1 VWALCARGLVKR
13 FETTCAVDGVDLS
26 LAAGEVRG
34 LLGPNG
40 AGKTTLLRML
50 FGLIRPDRGSIEVLE
65 HPLDVVSSAALNQ
78 VGGFVEE
85 PSFYPYLSG
94 RENLDLLA
102 KLDGGPARWRIDD
115 ALERVDLARRS
126 GDRVGGY
133 STGMRQRL
141 GIAAA
146 LVRSPRLLLLDEPT
160 SGLDPAGTHA
170 VASLV
175 RELSAQGV
183 AVLLSSHQIGELER
197 VCDAYTV
204 LREGAVVWSGT
215 AAELEAQAPASAY
228 ALGTSDDERALAIAR
243 MEPGVTASRS
253 PQAGLTVAVD
263 EGCLDPLVLALGDA
277 RVAVRRLEL
286 LVSPLES
293 MFFALTGHVAT
304 DQAEPYEL
312 AEMVLAGR

>member
-1 VWALCARGLVKR
+1 MWALCAKGLVKR

-65 HPLDVVSSAALNQ
+65 RPLDVVGAAALNR

-94 RENLDLLA
+94 RENLELLA
-102 KLDGGPARWRIDD
+102 KLDGGPAPRIND

-126 GDRVGGY
+126 DDRVGGY

-175 RELSAQGV
+175 RELSAQNV

-197 VCDAYTV
+197 VCDTYTV

-243 MEPGVTASRS
+243 TEPGVTASRS
-253 PQAGLTVAVD
+253 PQDGLTVAVE
-263 EGCLDPLVLALGDA
+263 EGCLDRLVLALGDA

-304 DQAEPYEL
+304 DPGNPYEL